1 MRPLP
6 GIAGLVALGL
16 TSACAT
22 LPSQTG
28 YRVDAPLVDSIKPGI
43 DNKKSV
49 ELTLGRPTFEG
60 AFTTYDWYYVS
71 RVSRQVAFNN
81 PKATAQVVLHVK
93 FDAADNVVA
102 VEQTGLEQIARISP
116 TSDKTPT
123 LGSKRTLLQEIFG
136 NIGAVGTGPGGA
148 GGNPDNTGEQ

>member
-6 GIAGLVALGL
+6 GIAGFVALGL
-16 TSACAT
+16 TSACAS
-22 LPSQTG
+22 LPTQTG

-43 DNKKSV
+43 DNKQSV

-60 AFTTYDWYYVS
+60 AFTTYDWYYVA
-71 RVSRQVAFNN
+71 RVSRHVAFNN
-81 PKATAQVVLHVK
+81 PKATAQMVLHIK

-116 TSDKTPT
+116 SGDKTPT

-136 NIGAVGTGPGGA
+136 NIGAVGQGA
-148 GGNPDNTGEQ
+148 NPGGNPDNTGE

>member
-6 GIAGLVALGL
+6 GIAGIIALGL
-16 TSACAT
+16 SSACST

-28 YRVDAPLVDSIKPGI
+28 YRIEQPLVDSIKPGI
-43 DNKKSV
+43 DNKQSV

-60 AFTTYDWYYVS
+60 AFTTYDWYYVT
-71 RVSRQVAFNN
+71 RTSRQVAFNN
-81 PKATAQVVLHVK
+81 PKAVQQQVLHVQ
-93 FDAADNVVA
+93 FDAAGNVVK
-102 VEQTGLEQIARISP
+102 VDRTGMEQIARISP

-136 NIGAVGTGPGGA
+136 NIGAVGQGGNT
-148 GGNPDNTGEQ
+148 GGNPDNTGDE